1 MNLRNAFALVI
12 ALAVPY
18 LLLTSHYLGAPPP
31 PPVDLAPYY
40 ATINSARA
48 LLAEHGAPVQPVE
61 APPAQPV
68 VAPRSSS
75 SGSGAQRDLVI
86 GLAKEIDAKNLA
98 VFAASLRQTTTNC
111 DLVLFVDR
119 PSIDRTLHTIV
130 ERFSVDLIPYDP
142 SALDPPQLRKF
153 HASTLRWPLISRE
166 LDRRQ
171 SRNYRG
177 VLFADVRDTA
187 FQGDPFGAMLTTQ
200 QIFYGFNGCLL
211 YTSPSP
217 RD

>member
-1 MNLRNAFALVI
+1 M
-12 ALAVPY
+12 
-18 LLLTSHYLGAPPP
+18 AP
-31 PPVDLAPYY
+31 A
-40 ATINSARA
+40 
-48 LLAEHGAPVQPVE
+48 
-61 APPAQPV
+61 
-68 VAPRSSS
+68 S
-75 SGSGAQRDLVI
+75 SGTKDLVI

-142 SALDPPQLRKF
+142 ATLQPPQLRKF

-166 LDRRQ
+166 LDKRRA
-171 SRNYRG
+171 RNYR
-177 VLFADVRDTA
+177 
-187 FQGDPFGAMLTTQ
+187 
-200 QIFYGFNGCLL
+200 CLL

-217 RD
+217 RDP